1 MQNLLVFLTLIF
13 LVSCKPVETKD
24 NELVNILQ
32 KQKLTVGTEYGGHSY
47 FLRDLNPAGFEYELI
62 QGFADF
68 LNVEL
73 SVKIFSQP
81 EAMLKALE
89 SKEIDLVASQFLFAP
104 YQTSKFKKGP
114 TYQYFDLVLVS
125 HNPDHPKVKVPNISG
140 SLWLQKDS
148 YASYILKKK
157 FLKNDLNWQ
166 THTDFD
172 AAELLSLVASKD
184 VDYTITDSLLL
195 NKTKLAIP
203 ELKEVD
209 TLADQ
214 LERRW
219 LLEPNQDGALMGA
232 LLEYFGTLQAS
243 GQLAILQ
250 DKYFSHIAKIDYV
263 DIREF
268 IKSIETTLPK
278 YRKWFNEYATEVD
291 WTLLAALSYQESH
304 WDPKAVSPT
313 GVRGLMMLTQ
323 PTAKEVGVTL
333 RTDAQES
340 IRGGAIYF
348 QRLYNRLPAR
358 ITKPDR
364 IYFALAAY
372 NLGLGHLE
380 DARVL
385 TQRAGLNPDY
395 WVDVKQFLPLL
406 VKKKY
411 YDQTR
416 YGFARGDVAVLYV
429 ENIRRYYES
438 LEYIIA
444 QEELLKITLKET
456 GYEEN
461 EL

>member
-1 MQNLLVFLTLIF
+1 MHKVVVLFTFVFLA
-13 LVSCKPVETKD
+13 SCTPLETKE
-24 NELVNILQ
+24 NELVNVLE
-32 KQKLTVGTEYGGHSY
+32 KQQLIVGTEYGGHSY
-47 FLRDLNPAGFEYELI
+47 FLHDLHPAGFEYELM

-81 EAMLKALE
+81 EALLKALKN
-89 SKEIDLVASQFLFAP
+89 KEIDLVASQFLFAP
-104 YQTSKFKKGP
+104 YQTQAFKKGP

-125 HNPDHPKVKVPNISG
+125 HNPDHPRVKTPDISG
-140 SLWLQKDS
+140 SLWLQKGS
-148 YASYILKKK
+148 YASYILNQQA
-157 FLKNDLNWQ
+157 LNTELNWQ

-172 AAELLSLVASKD
+172 AAELLSLVANKE

-195 NKTKLAIP
+195 NKTKLALP
-203 ELKEVD
+203 ELKAVN
-209 TLADQ
+209 TLVEN

-219 LLEPNQDGALMGA
+219 LLQPNQDDALMGA
-232 LLEYFGTLQAS
+232 LLEYFGEVHAS
-243 GQLAILQ
+243 GQLAILH
-250 DKYFSHIAKIDYV
+250 DKYFSHIAKINYV

-268 IKSIETTLPK
+268 IKSVETTLPK
-278 YRKWFNEYATEVD
+278 YRDWFIQYATEVD

-323 PTAKEVGVTL
+323 PTAKEVGVTR
-333 RTDAQES
+333 RTDAEQS

-364 IYFALAAY
+364 IYFALASY

-438 LEYIIA
+438 LEYIIT
-444 QEELLKITLKET
+444 QEQASHAKKEL
-456 GYEEN
+456 
-461 EL
+461 